1 MKTILPRVDTK
12 AVARSVLNA
21 LAKQLIKNFENTPD
35 VTHEERN
42 DAINHVKEQLSLVFN
57 AIEKDRKDIQVA
69 QDELF
74 GLNELNSIFINITQ
88 KPTARK
94 AISDKAS
101 QLNNSI
107 NNTPYA
113 TEEERQIALNKVKA
127 IVDDA
132 NEKIREANTDSEVL
146 GTKSNTITLLQAI
159 SADVQVKPQAFEE
172 INAQAEIQR
181 ERINGNSD
189 ATREEKEEALKQ
201 VDTLV
206 NHSFI
211 TINNVNKNQEVY
223 DTKNKTIEAIHKI
236 KPISTIKP
244 QALNEITIQLD
255 AQRDL
260 IKNNKE
266 STVEEKASAIDK
278 LIKYAARIAEAI
290 DKAQTN
296 EEVKDIKKQ
305 SIDEISKILP
315 VIEIKSAAR
324 NEIHQKA
331 EVIRGLINDN
341 EEATKEEKDVAL
353 NQLDTTLTQANLS
366 IDQAL
371 TNEAVNRAKEIAT
384 SEINKISV
392 IAIKKPEAIAEIQK
406 LADKK
411 LNKFKQ
417 NQEATI
423 EEKQSAVNELEQAL
437 KSAINHI
444 HQSQNNESV
453 SAALKESI
461 SLIDSIEIQAHKK
474 LEAKAY
480 IDGYS
485 DDRINDISSRATN
498 EEKQI
503 FVSKLKALINRA
515 HKQIDE
521 AETIVSVD
529 TIVRNFKVEVDKL
542 NSIVRKKAKALKEI
556 KLEAD
561 HVKQMINAN
570 LSASTRVEQNAH
582 TLINEIVSN
591 ALSQLNKVTTNKEVD
606 EIVNETIEKLKSIQ
620 LREDKILSS
629 QGSTTSMTEKSN
641 QCYSSEN
648 NTIKSLPETGNVDKS
663 VPLAGVTL
671 ISGLAIMSSRKKKKD
686 KKMND

>member
-21 LAKQLIKNFENTPD
+21 LAKQLIKTFENTAD

-94 AISDKAS
+94 AISGMAS

-146 GTKSNTITLLQAI
+146 GTKSNAITLLQAI

-223 DTKNKTIEAIHKI
+223 DTKDKTIEAIHKI

-255 AQRDL
+255 TQRDL

-278 LIKYAARIAEAI
+278 LIKTAARIAEAI

-296 EEVKDIKKQ
+296 EEVKNIKKQ

-341 EEATKEEKDVAL
+341 EEATKEEKDIAL
-353 NQLDTTLTQANLS
+353 NQLDTTLTQANVS

-371 TNEAVNRAKEIAT
+371 TNEAVNRAKEIAN

-392 IAIKKPEAIAEIQK
+392 IAIKKPEAIAEIQE
-406 LADKK
+406 LADK
-411 LNKFKQ
+411 N
-417 NQEATI
+417 
-423 EEKQSAVNELEQAL
+423 
-437 KSAINHI
+437 
-444 HQSQNNESV
+444 
-453 SAALKESI
+453 
-461 SLIDSIEIQAHKK
+461 
-474 LEAKAY
+474 
-480 IDGYS
+480 
-485 DDRINDISSRATN
+485 
-498 EEKQI
+498 
-503 FVSKLKALINRA
+503 
-515 HKQIDE
+515 
-521 AETIVSVD
+521 
-529 TIVRNFKVEVDKL
+529 
-542 NSIVRKKAKALKEI
+542 
-556 KLEAD
+556 
-561 HVKQMINAN
+561 
-570 LSASTRVEQNAH
+570 
-582 TLINEIVSN
+582 
-591 ALSQLNKVTTNKEVD
+591 
-606 EIVNETIEKLKSIQ
+606 
-620 LREDKILSS
+620 
-629 QGSTTSMTEKSN
+629 
-641 QCYSSEN
+641 
-648 NTIKSLPETGNVDKS
+648 
-663 VPLAGVTL
+663 
-671 ISGLAIMSSRKKKKD
+671 
-686 KKMND
+686 